1 MGENQAKNDFA
12 QKNVERNVEKAKD
25 PFARVIKPKSMELAM
40 SVGRIQLADGIITI
54 LRRKVGIQYDF
65 KMVEE
70 AIKELLAAFKGIDKF
85 NAKYAHVVF
94 PDDKKRYKLLSFIGA
109 EVNEDKSNE
118 NEQSDVKEKHR
129 KKEAE

>member
-12 QKNVERNVEKAKD
+12 QKNVERNVERAKD

-70 AIKELLAAFKGIDKF
+70 AIKALLAAFKGIDEF

-109 EVNEDKSNE
+109 KVNEDAF
-118 NEQSDVKEKHR
+118 NEQSDVKEKHK

>member
-12 QKNVERNVEKAKD
+12 QKNVERNVERAKD

-70 AIKELLAAFKGIDKF
+70 AIKALLAAFKGIDEF

-109 EVNEDKSNE
+109 EVNEDAF
-118 NEQSDVKEKHR
+118 NEQSDVKEKHK